1 MAMASLK
8 DVAKKAGVSTATVS
22 RVLNNHPSVMP
33 ETRKAV
39 RDAMDYLCYVPSK
52 SAFQLSGKCSGLV
65 AVVVPNLVNPH
76 FCELLATFEEEARYI
91 GKSVVVKT
99 HQNQPQQDKQIIH
112 ALMGMGIDSL
122 LWVPTEAEAELS
134 EWLTATHIP
143 VAVVTQVS
151 RFFNSVSVN
160 QSKGAESIAGHFI
173 QTGHT
178 AFGFIAQEG
187 VDNRKVSAW
196 SKKITSQGLS
206 LDKENQFWIAKGEG
220 EKTSGHISTLDE
232 IVEKLATRE
241 KTCSCLWVYND
252 VAASYIIDGLKDKG
266 ISVPRGIAI
275 ASFDNTL
282 LAQTKK
288 ITSVAQPIH
297 EIAHLAFQMVKNKNK
312 QDGIEMHEI
321 TSRLII
327 RESSMNINITTL

>member
-1 MAMASLK
+1 MASIK

-22 RVLNNHPSVMP
+22 RVLNNHPSVIP

-52 SAFQLSGKCSGLV
+52 SAFQLSGKCSGLI

-91 GKSVVVKT
+91 GKSVIVKT

-112 ALMGMGIDSL
+112 TLIGMGIDSL
-122 LWVPTEAEAELS
+122 LWVPTEAEAELA
-134 EWLTATHIP
+134 EWLTVTNIP

-151 RFFNSVSVN
+151 RFFNSVSIN
-160 QSKGAESIAGHFI
+160 QSKGAESIAEHFI

-178 AFGFIAQEG
+178 TFGFIAQES

-196 SKKITSQGLS
+196 SKKITGQGLAFNK
-206 LDKENQFWIAKGEG
+206 DNQFWIAKGEG
-220 EKTSGHISTLDE
+220 EKTSGHISILDE
-232 IVEKLATRE
+232 IIEKLATRRKE
-241 KTCSCLWVYND
+241 CSCLWVYND
-252 VAASYIIDGLKDKG
+252 VAASYVIDGLKEKG
-266 ISVPRGIAI
+266 VDVPKYIAI

-282 LAQTKK
+282 LAQTKR
-288 ITSVAQPIH
+288 ITSVAQPIK
-297 EIAHLAFQMVKNKNK
+297 EIANLAFQMVNNENNK
-312 QDGIEMHEI
+312 GSIEMHEI
-321 TSRLII
+321 ITRLII
-327 RESSMNINITTL
+327 RESSIPINITTL